1 MITKDEILMGRDKE
15 YPIEPV
21 GLENNLN
28 KLLAAVNKL
37 RAKYG
42 KPMFVSSGYRP
53 GKYNTAAGGGKL
65 SAHLS
70 LEAVDFRDKDRA
82 ITNFCTDEVLEEC
95 GLWME
100 DPAVA
105 TTWCHVQTREP
116 KSRVTGRTRVF
127 KP

>member
-1 MITKDEILMGRDKE
+1 MISRDEILMKRDKE
-15 YPIEPV
+15 YPLTPT
-21 GLENNLN
+21 LEANLA
-28 KLLAAVNKL
+28 KLLVAVNKL
-37 RAKYG
+37 RKLYG

-53 GKYNTAAGGGKL
+53 GHYNAKAGGGKK

-70 LEAVDFRDKDRA
+70 LEAVDFKDADRLL
-82 ITNFCTDEVLEEC
+82 TNFCTDDILEEC

-105 TTWCHVQTREP
+105 TTWTHLQTREP
-116 KSRVTGRTRVF
+116 KSRVPGRTRVF